1 MIQLLKDLK
10 KKCVIG
16 YVGGSDLAKQ
26 KEQLGE
32 DAASHLFDFGFSE
45 NGATAFKNGQQIG
58 NEVIKFKCL
67 CFIICYMLYVICS
80 MLYALCYMLY
90 VHYIHMMFIH
100 LFICRV
106 SLVSWVKKNT
116 RNL

>member
-1 MIQLLKDLK
+1 MITLLKELK

-32 DAASHLFDFGFSE
+32 DAATSLFDFGFSE

-58 NEVIKFKCL
+58 NEVSNFESEL
-67 CFIICYMLYVICS
+67 
-80 MLYALCYMLY
+80 
-90 VHYIHMMFIH
+90 
-100 LFICRV
+100 LFQFFNRA
-106 SLVSWVKKNT
+106 SLVSWAKKST
-116 RNL
+116 RS

>member
-1 MIQLLKDLK
+1 MIEMLKELK

-32 DAASHLFDFGFSE
+32 DAATSLFDFGFSE

-58 NEVIKFKCL
+58 NEVSLLIQNLNVLLIF
-67 CFIICYMLYVICS
+67 YVFFC
-80 MLYALCYMLY
+80 C
-90 VHYIHMMFIH
+90 
-100 LFICRV
+100 
-106 SLVSWVKKNT
+106 
-116 RNL
+116 

>member
-1 MIQLLKDLK
+1 MIELLRELK

-32 DAASHLFDFGFSE
+32 DAATHLFDFGFSE

-58 NEVIKFKCL
+58 SEVPQFQFTSISIFL
-67 CFIICYMLYVICS
+67 WLELYR
-80 MLYALCYMLY
+80 
-90 VHYIHMMFIH
+90 
-100 LFICRV
+100 LFRGGKV
-106 SLVSWVKKNT
+106 QKSG
-116 RNL
+116 

>member
-1 MIQLLKDLK
+1 MIQMLLELK

-32 DAASHLFDFGFSE
+32 DAATGLFDFGFSE

-58 NEVIKFKCL
+58 NEV
-67 CFIICYMLYVICS
+67 
-80 MLYALCYMLY
+80 
-90 VHYIHMMFIH
+90 HMAPH
-100 LFICRV
+100 
-106 SLVSWVKKNT
+106 KT
-116 RNL
+116 QQ

>member
-10 KKCVIG
+10 NKCVIG

-58 NEVIKFKCL
+58 NEVIKF
-67 CFIICYMLYVICS
+67 IDVILYT
-80 MLYALCYMLY
+80 LCYI
-90 VHYIHMMFIH
+90 HYIMFI
-100 LFICRV
+100 F
-106 SLVSWVKKNT
+106 
-116 RNL
+116 

>member
-1 MIQLLKDLK
+1 MIEMLKELK

-32 DAASHLFDFGFSE
+32 DAATALFDFGFSE

-58 NEVIKFKCL
+58 NEVGKDGGSIEHAVAYV
-67 CFIICYMLYVICS
+67 FI
-80 MLYALCYMLY
+80 
-90 VHYIHMMFIH
+90 FH
-100 LFICRV
+100 LFF
-106 SLVSWVKKNT
+106 KKN
-116 RNL
+116 

>member
-1 MIQLLKDLK
+1 MIEMLKELK

-32 DAASHLFDFGFSE
+32 DAATALFDFGFSE

-58 NEVIKFKCL
+58 NEVGKDGAASSTLLLTFS
-67 CFIICYMLYVICS
+67 F
-80 MLYALCYMLY
+80 
-90 VHYIHMMFIH
+90 
-100 LFICRV
+100 FICFLKKIRA
-106 SLVSWVKKNT
+106 SLAFWAKKNIKS
-116 RNL
+116 